1 MEEKLVD
8 RLAAAPVKK
17 QEKMGPKQE
26 KQGNRETGKQEKVG
40 SRVMVGLSHC
50 GTLMDEMQNWKIGKI
65 K

>member
-17 QEKMGPKQE
+17 QEK
-26 KQGNRETGKQEKVG
+26 VA
-40 SRVMVGLSHC
+40 SRLVVGLSHC